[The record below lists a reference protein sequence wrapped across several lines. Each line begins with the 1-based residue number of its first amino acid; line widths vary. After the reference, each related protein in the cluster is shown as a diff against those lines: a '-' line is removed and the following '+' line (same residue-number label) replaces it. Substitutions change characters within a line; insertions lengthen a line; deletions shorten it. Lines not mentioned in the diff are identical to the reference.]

1 MKIHISQTTKDA
13 LDDLGGFE
21 VELRGMIH
29 LKVYLNKYLNRES
42 SFSELCCITIQYN
55 FLAAS
60 RR

>member
-29 LKVYLNKYLNRES
+29 LKVYLKNIS
-42 SFSELCCITIQYN
+42 I
-55 FLAAS
+55 AS
-60 RR
+60 QALRNYAV

>member
-29 LKVYLNKYLNRES
+29 MKV
-42 SFSELCCITIQYN
+42 
-55 FLAAS
+55 
-60 RR
+60 